1 MPRYIDDFD
10 SDEDLRPSYVDTRRK
25 SGGKP
30 APPPFSPP
38 SDDGGRRPDYRA
50 VRDPRESRDSVLRD
64 SWDRRDGPRDRGW
77 GADDENRHPNPRR
90 GAGGEKPRGRAV
102 ERKHPNSPPP
112 LGSRN
117 GRDRRDDRDR
127 RRDDDHHERRRDA
140 TATAAATTATAA
152 ATTATAATTTAS
164 TPSPPCAAAP
174 TTTAAAR
181 TATRRATAAA
191 TTTTA
196 AAAAARRRDDRRDAR
211 RGVSPRRRS
220 PSPRRRSPSP
230 GRGALR
236 SDPTRRPAEEEGA
249 YGDDEE
255 KREEPEWGGASAAIL
270 EPSPRS
276 RDEEKSD
283 EGDAAA
289 ASDDDDDDDDGS
301 QEAAVPLPSTGSA
314 SRLRPMTFEG
324 VRELPVMDGPVSESQ
339 IPLLKCVLQRTK
351 SLFGHN
357 LCLCVE
363 ATGAKI
369 LVAKRRTRSGNYHVY
384 DVSQGTLGGRLTK
397 KAGNYVGKIAAASA
411 ADPHHR
417 VLLDNDKSQARNEH
431 ALFVHRRTGTL
442 SAFVDGAKPRQICV
456 ALPEDGDKAN
466 LLKKFLCSDK
476 SLQILNQRQ
485 PRLVN
490 GQYSLNFFGR
500 ATIASVK
507 NFQLVPG
514 DGDGNS
520 KVVFQLG
527 KVGANTFNLDFAAP
541 FSPFVAFALAVSQ
554 FIG

>member
-1 MPRYIDDFD
+1 
-10 SDEDLRPSYVDTRRK
+10 
-25 SGGKP
+25 
-30 APPPFSPP
+30 
-38 SDDGGRRPDYRA
+38 
-50 VRDPRESRDSVLRD
+50 
-64 SWDRRDGPRDRGW
+64 
-77 GADDENRHPNPRR
+77 
-90 GAGGEKPRGRAV
+90 
-102 ERKHPNSPPP
+102 
-112 LGSRN
+112 
-117 GRDRRDDRDR
+117 
-127 RRDDDHHERRRDA
+127 
-140 TATAAATTATAA
+140 
-152 ATTATAATTTAS
+152 
-164 TPSPPCAAAP
+164 
-174 TTTAAAR
+174 
-181 TATRRATAAA
+181 
-191 TTTTA
+191 
-196 AAAAARRRDDRRDAR
+196 
-211 RGVSPRRRS
+211 
-220 PSPRRRSPSP
+220 
-230 GRGALR
+230 
-236 SDPTRRPAEEEGA
+236 
-249 YGDDEE
+249 
-255 KREEPEWGGASAAIL
+255 
-270 EPSPRS
+270 
-276 RDEEKSD
+276 
-283 EGDAAA
+283 
-289 ASDDDDDDDDGS
+289 
-301 QEAAVPLPSTGSA
+301 
-314 SRLRPMTFEG
+314 MTFEG
-324 VRELPVMDGPVSESQ
+324 VRELPVMDGPVTESQ

>member
-1 MPRYIDDFD
+1 MDILDRAPIHYVPVEAGRNYMTVSDKQIEGLVRTNLTLAAALLSGRSPSPRSIRRAAAVPSITPAHEDVVAEEE
-10 SDEDLRPSYVDTRRK
+10 SD
-25 SGGKP
+25 GGD
-30 APPPFSPP
+30 PPP
-38 SDDGGRRPDYRA
+38 Y
-50 VRDPRESRDSVLRD
+50 ESE
-64 SWDRRDGPRDRGW
+64 
-77 GADDENRHPNPRR
+77 GA
-90 GAGGEKPRGRAV
+90 
-102 ERKHPNSPPP
+102 
-112 LGSRN
+112 
-117 GRDRRDDRDR
+117 
-127 RRDDDHHERRRDA
+127 
-140 TATAAATTATAA
+140 
-152 ATTATAATTTAS
+152 AS
-164 TPSPPCAAAP
+164 S
-174 TTTAAAR
+174 
-181 TATRRATAAA
+181 
-191 TTTTA
+191 
-196 AAAAARRRDDRRDAR
+196 
-211 RGVSPRRRS
+211 RS

-236 SDPTRRPAEEEGA
+236 SDPTRGDPCVDADEARSLRLAMRLQAEEEGA

-283 EGDAAA
+283 EGDDAA
-289 ASDDDDDDDDGS
+289 ASDDDDDDDDEGS

-324 VRELPVMDGPVSESQ
+324 VHELPLMDGPVSESQ

-351 SLFGHN
+351 SLFGHA

>member
-90 GAGGEKPRGRAV
+90 DDGDKKPRGHAV
-102 ERKHPNSPPP
+102 ERKNPNSPPP

-127 RRDDDHHERRRDA
+127 RRDDDHHERRRDDDRDRRDDDRFD
-140 TATAAATTATAA
+140 TVAAVRGGAYDDRRREDRD
-152 ATTATAATTTAS
+152 
-164 TPSPPCAAAP
+164 AP
-174 TTTAAAR
+174 R
-181 TATRRATAAA
+181 DRRLDDRD
-191 TTTTA
+191 
-196 AAAAARRRDDRRDAR
+196 RRDDRDDRRDAR

-220 PSPRRRSPSP
+220 PSP

-236 SDPTRRPAEEEGA
+236 SDPTRGDPCVDADEARSLRLAMRLQAEEEGA

-283 EGDAAA
+283 EGDDAA
-289 ASDDDDDDDDGS
+289 ASDDDDDDDDEGS

-324 VRELPVMDGPVSESQ
+324 VHELPLTDGPVSESQ

-351 SLFGHN
+351 SLFGHA

>member
-1 MPRYIDDFD
+1 M
-10 SDEDLRPSYVDTRRK
+10 
-25 SGGKP
+25 
-30 APPPFSPP
+30 
-38 SDDGGRRPDYRA
+38 
-50 VRDPRESRDSVLRD
+50 
-64 SWDRRDGPRDRGW
+64 
-77 GADDENRHPNPRR
+77 
-90 GAGGEKPRGRAV
+90 
-102 ERKHPNSPPP
+102 
-112 LGSRN
+112 
-117 GRDRRDDRDR
+117 
-127 RRDDDHHERRRDA
+127 
-140 TATAAATTATAA
+140 
-152 ATTATAATTTAS
+152 
-164 TPSPPCAAAP
+164 
-174 TTTAAAR
+174 
-181 TATRRATAAA
+181 
-191 TTTTA
+191 
-196 AAAAARRRDDRRDAR
+196 
-211 RGVSPRRRS
+211 RRS
-220 PSPRRRSPSP
+220 PRPWNARALSRPPAPAAPRPWRRR
-230 GRGALR
+230 
-236 SDPTRRPAEEEGA
+236 
-249 YGDDEE
+249 
-255 KREEPEWGGASAAIL
+255 WGGASAAIL

-283 EGDAAA
+283 EGDDAA
-289 ASDDDDDDDDGS
+289 ASDDDDDDDDEGS

-324 VRELPVMDGPVSESQ
+324 VHELPLMDGPVTESQ